1 MMRNPLHEE
10 GSLNILQKISQFSKE
25 GQEKTN
31 STREETGF
39 FLGHLFFLPRIQVK
53 LPGNSAFSTSS
64 ICNYSSV
71 QYFVD
76 INIGKLE
83 VKLFG

>member
-1 MMRNPLHEE
+1 M
-10 GSLNILQKISQFSKE
+10 
-25 GQEKTN
+25 
-31 STREETGF
+31 GF
-39 FLGHLFFLPRIQVK
+39 LLGHLFFLRRIQAK

-71 QYFVD
+71 QYFD